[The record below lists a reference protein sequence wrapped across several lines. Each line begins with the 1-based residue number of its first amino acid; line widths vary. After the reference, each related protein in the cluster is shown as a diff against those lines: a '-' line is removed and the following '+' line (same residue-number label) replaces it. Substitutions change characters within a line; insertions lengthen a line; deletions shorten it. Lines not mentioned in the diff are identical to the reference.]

1 MIDRDPKYFQPVLN
15 YLRHGKLILDGVS
28 EEGVLEEAEF
38 YNLTPLIALF
48 KDRISRRDQVSI
60 FQKNKKRFSVKLLII

>member
-1 MIDRDPKYFQPVLN
+1 MN

-38 YNLTPLIALF
+38 YSILPLIVLL
-48 KDRISRRDQVSI
+48 KDRISRRDQV
-60 FQKNKKRFSVKLLII
+60 RFFMYMCLEGLKCVSADIYHVINVFNV